1 MMSDPVVISL
11 IAAVGALASTVLGVV
26 NNAMARKNDSRNSR
40 LESHIQETKAAVSV
54 IQKQTNGMTTRLA
67 QVTGEKEFAKGQHEG
82 EALVR
87 GAREEG
93 FGLGVTQGHRD
104 RDRDR

>member
-1 MMSDPVVISL
+1 
-11 IAAVGALASTVLGVV
+11 
-26 NNAMARKNDSRNSR
+26 
-40 LESHIQETKAAVSV
+40 
-54 IQKQTNGMTTRLA
+54 MTTRLA